1 MRLTVI
7 AIGKPRAPWAIAAL
21 EHYTRFLSKYT
32 DVRFAWLKPAPAS
45 LENTG
50 AIVRHEGDRILA
62 HLTAEPG
69 FAIACD
75 KAGRSFT
82 SETFAARLQKGID
95 AHGGRVCII
104 IGGAWGLDPRVQE
117 AAHLAWSFGP
127 LTFPHE
133 LALVTA
139 CEQTARA
146 LSILRGEGY
155 HK

>member
-1 MRLTVI
+1 MRLTII
-7 AIGKPRAPWAIAAL
+7 AIGKPRATWASAAL
-21 EHYTRFLSKYT
+21 EHYTKFLSKYT
-32 DVRFAWLKPAPAS
+32 DPRFIWLKPAPSS
-45 LENTG
+45 LDNAA
-50 AIVRHEGDRILA
+50 AIIRHEGDRILA

-75 KAGRSFT
+75 KDGKSFT

-104 IGGAWGLDPRVQE
+104 VGGAWGLDPRVRD
-117 AAHLAWSFGP
+117 AAHLVWSFGP
-127 LTFPHE
+127 LTLPHE

-139 CEQTARA
+139 SEQTARA

>member
-7 AIGKPRAPWAIAAL
+7 AIGKPRAPWASAAL
-21 EHYTRFLSKYT
+21 EHYTKFLSKYT

-45 LENTG
+45 LG
-50 AIVRHEGDRILA
+50 AFQALLRQEGDRLLTQLA
-62 HLTAEPG
+62 GASG
-69 FAIACD
+69 FKIVCD
-75 KAGRSFT
+75 KAGKTFD
-82 SETFAARLQKGID
+82 SETFARRLEKGMD
-95 AHGGRVCII
+95 AHGGQAAIV
-104 IGGAWGLDPRVQE
+104 IGGAWGLDPRVRD
-117 AAHLAWSFGP
+117 AAHLVWSFGP
-127 LTFPHE
+127 LTLPHE